1 MQDSRLAAKLL
12 FGAAGLAAVAF
23 GALSVAVA
31 RGKTARWDRRA
42 KRRTHGAL
50 GSGDVANATRF
61 AARAATPLGKW
72 WGYVPASLAVSLR
85 LLRAGR
91 STAAFTVAGSALG
104 AALLPP
110 ALERAL
116 PHRSPPPKRGA
127 PAVQSYP
134 SGHALQTSAVAL
146 TTSYVLWREELVPS
160 ATFVPLSAASLVAGL
175 SRFVLDR
182 HWTSDLLG
190 GYLAGVAFGAACA
203 GGYELARG

>member
-1 MQDSRLAAKLL
+1 MQDRSLAAKLL
-12 FGAAGLAAVAF
+12 FGASGMAALAF
-23 GALSVAVA
+23 GAFSLAVA

-42 KRRTHGAL
+42 KRRSHDAL
-50 GSGDVANATRF
+50 GSGDGAHAVRS

-72 WGYVPASLAVSLR
+72 WGYLPASLGVSLR

-91 STAAFTVAGSALG
+91 GNAAFTIAGSALG

-110 ALERAL
+110 VLERVL
-116 PHRSPPPKRGA
+116 PHRAPPPERGE
-127 PAVQSYP
+127 PAVPSYP

-146 TTSYVLWREELVPS
+146 TTGYVLWREQLAPS
-160 ATFVPLSAASLVAGL
+160 MALVPLSAASVVAGL

-182 HWTSDLLG
+182 HWTSDLVG

-203 GGYELARG
+203 GGYELART